1 MMSVGVR
8 YFTPGRN
15 VADPRSTPNNCPPTT
30 GAGKSSFLDCVSL
43 RNQQFNGSVFVN
55 GKPADESYYFMTGAC
70 ACAWIEIE
78 LVVD

>member
-1 MMSVGVR
+1 MCGTLHRGVTWLTLDR
-8 YFTPGRN
+8 LPLIVHTP
-15 VADPRSTPNNCPPTT
+15 T